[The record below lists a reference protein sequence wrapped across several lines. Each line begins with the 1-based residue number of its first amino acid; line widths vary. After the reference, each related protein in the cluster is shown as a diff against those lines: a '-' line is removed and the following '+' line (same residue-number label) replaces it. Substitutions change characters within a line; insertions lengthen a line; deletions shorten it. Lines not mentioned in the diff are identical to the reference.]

1 MAGIKKGDNLICQ
14 PVINVVISEAGM
26 KYNIIFG
33 LVIFNVLVFIYKIES
48 IVPFIIAAGLV
59 GVYKGTKTGSDFRKI
74 FNIHKVDFS
83 LKESTTRIELLGALI
98 LSLSTDILSFE
109 YYFYEGIL
117 SANFIY
123 IVFHVLYSLLFA
135 LLLFRFLFL
144 NMFEESKHNSRKSM
158 NQ

>member
-1 MAGIKKGDNLICQ
+1 MYKKGDSLICQ
-14 PVINVVISEAGM
+14 LVRIAVISGAGM
-26 KYNIIFG
+26 KYKIIFG
-33 LVIFNVLVFIYKIES
+33 LVIFNVLVFMYKIES

-59 GVYKGTKTGSDFRKI
+59 GLYKGTKTGSDFKKI

-98 LSLSTDILSFE
+98 MSLSTDILSFE
-109 YYFYEGIL
+109 YYFYDGLL

-123 IVFHVLYSLLFA
+123 VVFHVLYSLLFG

-144 NMFEESKHNSRKSM
+144 NIFEESHNSRKSM

>member
-1 MAGIKKGDNLICQ
+1 M
-14 PVINVVISEAGM
+14 
-26 KYNIIFG
+26 
-33 LVIFNVLVFIYKIES
+33 YKIES

-59 GVYKGTKTGSDFRKI
+59 GLYKGTKTGSDFKKI

-98 LSLSTDILSFE
+98 MSLSTDILSFE
-109 YYFYEGIL
+109 YYFY

-123 IVFHVLYSLLFA
+123 VVFHVLYSLLFG

-144 NMFEESKHNSRKSM
+144 KMFEESHNSRKSM